1 MGDLSASF
9 RRTFPA
15 RLWLE
20 YPQRVPP
27 WFHALEAAAVVGMPA
42 IVIGALFARSRL
54 RHHWYRNTG
63 IFAWRGKN
71 SGLNKIGGLFNKV
84 KETYASFSLHRKHSS
99 SVK

>member
-27 WFHALEAAAVVGMPA
+27 WFHALEAAAIVGMPA
-42 IVIGALFARSRL
+42 IAIGALFARARL
-54 RHHWYRNTG
+54 RHHWNRNTG
-63 IFAWRGKN
+63 IFAWRAVGTGN
-71 SGLNKIGGLFNKV
+71 LNIVNKIKGKYATFISLYRKQTG
-84 KETYASFSLHRKHSS
+84 KE
-99 SVK
+99 